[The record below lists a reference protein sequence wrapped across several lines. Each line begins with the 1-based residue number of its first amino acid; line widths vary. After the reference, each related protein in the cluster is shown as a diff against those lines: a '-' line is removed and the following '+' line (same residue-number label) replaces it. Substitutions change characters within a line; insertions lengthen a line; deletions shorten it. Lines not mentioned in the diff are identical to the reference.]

1 MNMDTVMN
9 YIQSY
14 GHFMI
19 FLFMFFGIV
28 GIPAPEESLVF
39 FIGVLIAQHR
49 MAAVSSASWAL
60 LGVFAGMIFAYAGG
74 RLVGYPLLNK
84 FGKYIGVTRERWEKA
99 KHKLENNVNRT
110 ILFGFYM
117 PGIRQISPYLA
128 GIANVGVIRFVILSA
143 IGSILWIVP
152 FLLAGFFIGRT
163 FNINPDYVPFIG
175 LLFLAVF
182 IVYVL
187 VKWLRKRKKKRKRL

>member
-1 MNMDTVMN
+1 MNMDTVMD

-28 GIPAPEESLVF
+28 GIPAPEESLIF
-39 FIGVLIAQHR
+39 FIGVLIAQHKL
-49 MAAVSSASWAL
+49 AAMSSTTWAL
-60 LGVFAGMIFAYAGG
+60 LGAFTGMIVAYAGG
-74 RLVGYPLLNK
+74 RFVGYPLLNR
-84 FGKYIGVTRERWEKA
+84 FGKYIGVTKERWERA
-99 KHKLENNVNRT
+99 KHKLEKNVNRT

-128 GIANVGVIRFVILSA
+128 GIANVGAIRFIILSA
-143 IGSILWIVP
+143 IGSILWIMP
-152 FLLAGFFIGRT
+152 FLLAGYFIGRS

-175 LLFLAVF
+175 LVFLAVF
-182 IVYVL
+182 IGYVL
-187 VKWLRKRKKKRKRL
+187 FKWLGKRKKKRKRL